1 MRGKTEVKKIQIVK
15 NNLLEMKKSNHIKIG
30 EMQVELKYSD
40 NNKTINECII
50 NILKQKMK
58 L

>member
-1 MRGKTEVKKIQIVK
+1 MKKTQIIK
-15 NNLLEMKKSNHIKIG
+15 NNLLEMANSNCIKIE

-40 NNKTINECII
+40 NNKTINECIV

-58 L
+58 